1 MLSKRIINNMLLCAF
16 GIALTAAARYLPARM
31 VIAGL
36 SIVVLVS
43 LTLSFISI
51 RKKAAAAGPQ
61 PGLQKVSTIV
71 IYSSAVCVFVSLL
84 LIVFHM
90 RGIGRP
96 MLNFSLM
103 LFIAGAVIGMF
114 VPIRSDAAT
123 RVNRK
128 QSLAIR
134 IVIYSGTIL
143 SVLGVLLKLNHYRV
157 GKSLMFAGAAIVFGC
172 LLTLIAYGRY
182 KLRSSKQ

>member
-1 MLSKRIINNMLLCAF
+1 MLSRRIIHIILLCAF
-16 GIALTAAARYLPARM
+16 CIILAAAARYLPARV

-36 SIVVLVS
+36 SIVVLVY
-43 LTLSFISI
+43 LTLFFISI

-103 LFIAGAVIGMF
+103 LCIAGVLIGMF
-114 VPIRSDAAT
+114 VPIRSDAGT

-143 SVLGVLLKLNHYRV
+143 SASGVLLKLNHYRI

-172 LLTLIAYGRY
+172 LFAFIAYGRY